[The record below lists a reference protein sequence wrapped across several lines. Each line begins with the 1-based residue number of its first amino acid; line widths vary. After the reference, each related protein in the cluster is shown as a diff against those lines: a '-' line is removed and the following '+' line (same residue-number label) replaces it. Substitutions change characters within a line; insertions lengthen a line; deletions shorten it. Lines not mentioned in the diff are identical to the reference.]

1 MFIIKSLQNIY
12 KYYKYLIIHNKKY
25 MKKKNKNKKIK
36 LFHTKQQ
43 TK

>member
-1 MFIIKSLQNIY
+1 MFIVKSLQNIY

-25 MKKKNKNKKIK
+25 MKKNKNKKIK